1 MATIKEIAEIAGVS
15 RGTVDRV
22 LNHRGSVDLEKEKRI
37 LKIAKSLNYT
47 PNRAGKALAIKKRQ
61 LKFGY
66 ILFGST
72 LNNPFFLDVVE
83 GIEVRAAE
91 LSEYGISVDIRFAV
105 LGDPSLQVTLI
116 NELVESG
123 VDGIVI
129 TPINHPIIVERIKQL
144 TDTGFPIVTANSDI
158 PNSGR
163 LAYVG
168 SDYYKSGETAAG
180 IMNMICSGK
189 ANVGIVTGSPLVL
202 CHSERVLG
210 FTRRLEEEYTGIKI
224 AATETNYDDD
234 IKSFAATKRLL
245 EANPKINA
253 LLLTAAGVGG
263 ACRAVKELRL
273 ERKLLVVSY
282 DLTIVSRELVK
293 SGTIAAAIT
302 QEPFVQGT
310 KPLDILLDYV
320 GMGIAPEKERFYTEL
335 GITIKENLQNGDIRR

>member
-1 MATIKEIAEIAGVS
+1 
-15 RGTVDRV
+15 
-22 LNHRGSVDLEKEKRI
+22 
-37 LKIAKSLNYT
+37 
-47 PNRAGKALAIKKRQ
+47 
-61 LKFGY
+61 
-66 ILFGST
+66 
-72 LNNPFFLDVVE
+72 
-83 GIEVRAAE
+83 VRAAE

-105 LGDPSLQVTLI
+105 LGDTSLQVTLI

-180 IMNMICSGK
+180 IMNMLCAGK
-189 ANVGIVTGSPLVL
+189 AKVGIVTGSPLVL

-210 FTRRLEEEYTGIKI
+210 FTRRLEEEYTGIRI

-263 ACRAVKELRL
+263 ACRAVRELGL

-320 GMGIAPEKERFYTEL
+320 GMGIAPEKECFYTEL